1 MAVVTRRQ
9 QPHSTLTGRLW
20 GWRTTDSYLE
30 PLARCYIT
38 ARRNSRPV
46 RHCVEEKWFS
56 SRRGGAL
63 TMQIERSLY
72 EISAEIVSRG
82 EKWIDENF
90 VRSNFNRNEFVEL
103 ACWFE
108 WLGNFDEILYN
119 LMNRVCKLYLSL
131 SLSIVVSSDEKC
143 CSHKRRRIL
152 KIEDSW
158 RSKGVDDS
166 IIWIL
171 QDFAWF
177 NYLFAS
183 METITSRRFSIA
195 FSLYFFFLV
204 KCIFGERTDDVYR
217 KDMGKSKLADEQ
229 FPDEIRGEVS
239 RSTVPDDL

>member
-166 IIWIL
+166 IIL